1 MNDFDLM
8 NTLKW
13 KELAEVEEYLD
24 LPMDEWT
31 ESKSKSKL
39 AFAMQYMM
47 AKRNNPALTIGEAE
61 EMSMEKPWYKRIFEK
76 LTDWLSKFRRKAID
90 TSIKLEELVDE
101 FEHSLETAKSPEEM
115 YKEREIEMV
124 NRKAMTR
131 GIY

>member
-47 AKRNNPALTIGEAE
+47 AKRNNPSLTMGEAE
-61 EMSMEKPWYKRIFEK
+61 EMSIQQ
-76 LTDWLSKFRRKAID
+76 LTDLAG
-90 TSIKLEELVDE
+90 VE
-101 FEHSLETAKSPEEM
+101 FTVPKEVSP
-115 YKEREIEMV
+115 
-124 NRKAMTR
+124 A
-131 GIY
+131 

>member
-1 MNDFDLM
+1 MENFDLM

-47 AKRNNPALTIGEAE
+47 AKRTNPGLPIGAAE
-61 EMSMEKPWYKRIFEK
+61 EMSIQQ
-76 LTDWLSKFRRKAID
+76 LTDLAG
-90 TSIKLEELVDE
+90 VE
-101 FEHSLETAKSPEEM
+101 FTVP
-115 YKEREIEMV
+115 KEV
-124 NRKAMTR
+124 NPA
-131 GIY
+131 

>member
-31 ESKSKSKL
+31 ESKSKAKL

-47 AKRNNPALTIGEAE
+47 AKRTNPSLTIEDAENMSIQQLTDLAGVEFTVPKEVNPA
-61 EMSMEKPWYKRIFEK
+61 
-76 LTDWLSKFRRKAID
+76 
-90 TSIKLEELVDE
+90 
-101 FEHSLETAKSPEEM
+101 
-115 YKEREIEMV
+115 
-124 NRKAMTR
+124 
-131 GIY
+131 

>member
-1 MNDFDLM
+1 M

-47 AKRNNPALTIGEAE
+47 AKRTNPALTIGEAE
-61 EMSMEKPWYKRIFEK
+61 EMSIQQ
-76 LTDWLSKFRRKAID
+76 LTDLAG
-90 TSIKLEELVDE
+90 VE
-101 FEHSLETAKSPEEM
+101 FTVP
-115 YKEREIEMV
+115 KEV
-124 NRKAMTR
+124 NPA
-131 GIY
+131 

>member
-47 AKRNNPALTIGEAE
+47 AKRNNPTLTIGEAE
-61 EMSMEKPWYKRIFEK
+61 EMSIQQ
-76 LTDWLSKFRRKAID
+76 LTDLAG
-90 TSIKLEELVDE
+90 VD
-101 FEHSLETAKSPEEM
+101 FTVP
-115 YKEREIEMV
+115 KEV
-124 NRKAMTR
+124 NPA
-131 GIY
+131 